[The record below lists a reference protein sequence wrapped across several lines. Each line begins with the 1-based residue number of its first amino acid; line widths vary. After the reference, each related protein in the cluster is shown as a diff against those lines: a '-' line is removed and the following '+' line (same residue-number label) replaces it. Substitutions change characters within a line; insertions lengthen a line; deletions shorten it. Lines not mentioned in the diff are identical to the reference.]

1 MAILEKLTYVKQAES
16 VMENLLKK
24 MNVKLTTSKIRNIL
38 SMISE
43 IYNDVVL
50 EIGEKISVDLQE
62 RIQYVKMR
70 IAYEVGREIA
80 VKDFVREAKLFE
92 CIDEIKDSREKLVMF
107 CNYMESLVA
116 YHKYYGGK
124 EI

>member
-16 VMENLLKK
+16 VMKK
-24 MNVKLTTSKIRNIL
+24 LTSNPKYGLTTSKIRNIL

-62 RIQYVKMR
+62 RVQYIKMR
-70 IAYEVGREIA
+70 IAYEAGRERA
-80 VKDFVREAKLFE
+80 VKEFVQEAKIFD
-92 CIDEIKDSREKLVMF
+92 CIDDIKDSREKLIMF

-116 YHKYYGGK
+116 YHKYLSEK
-124 EI
+124 D